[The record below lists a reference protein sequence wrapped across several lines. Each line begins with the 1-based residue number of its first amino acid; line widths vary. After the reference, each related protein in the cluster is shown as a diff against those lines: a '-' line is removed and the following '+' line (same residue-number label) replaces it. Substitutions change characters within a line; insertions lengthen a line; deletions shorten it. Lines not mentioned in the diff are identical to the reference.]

1 MCFNYSPD
9 MKSNMDDVEEGTM
22 VTDDASDIT
31 TQTENKVTKAEV
43 AVETQTQ
50 TLQGVDAAEEADE
63 SHMFVCGQ
71 CNLGFTN
78 IEECKQ
84 HMVKVS

>member
-1 MCFNYSPD
+1 
-9 MKSNMDDVEEGTM
+9 MDDVEEGTM
-22 VTDDASDIT
+22 VTDDASDVT
-31 TQTENKVTKAEV
+31 TQTENKVAKAEV
-43 AVETQTQ
+43 AVQTPTQ
-50 TLQGVDAAEEADE
+50 TLQGVDAAEEAEE

>member
-1 MCFNYSPD
+1 
-9 MKSNMDDVEEGTM
+9 MDDVEEGTM
-22 VTDDASDIT
+22 ATDDASDVT
-31 TQTENKVTKAEV
+31 TQTENKAVTAEV
-43 AVETQTQ
+43 SVETQTQ
-50 TLQGVDAAEEADE
+50 TLQGTDAAEEADE

-84 HMVKVS
+84 HMVMVS